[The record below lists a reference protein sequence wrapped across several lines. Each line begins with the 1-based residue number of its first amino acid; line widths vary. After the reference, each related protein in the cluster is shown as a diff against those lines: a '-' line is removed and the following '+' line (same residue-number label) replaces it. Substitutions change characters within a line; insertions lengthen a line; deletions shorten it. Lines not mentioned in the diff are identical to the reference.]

1 MRSRDS
7 DDELP
12 PMHGERPKAAVV
24 DGVPVVVYLNGKP
37 ITLSKKEAI
46 GLALQIMNIL
56 AYFEER
62 ETETIPAGKR
72 G

>member
-1 MRSRDS
+1 M
-7 DDELP
+7 P
-12 PMHGERPKAAVV
+12 GEKPEAAVV

-46 GLALQIMNIL
+46 GLALQILNIF
-56 AYFEER
+56 AYFEEQ
-62 ETETIPAGKR
+62 EVGVIPAGGK